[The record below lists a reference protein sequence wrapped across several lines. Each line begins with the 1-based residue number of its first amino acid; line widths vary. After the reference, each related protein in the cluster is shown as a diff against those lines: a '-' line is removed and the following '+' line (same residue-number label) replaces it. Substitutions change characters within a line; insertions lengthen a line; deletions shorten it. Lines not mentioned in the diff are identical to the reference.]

1 MHRPSPDFEPR
12 IYTPQR
18 IAAVVAT
25 LADDGIA
32 PARVLAGSG
41 IDAAALQAPQTRVSY
56 AQVAAVFRNAL
67 DLAREPTVALRA
79 GARMHVTAYGIW
91 GYALLSS
98 RTCAE
103 MLEFATK
110 YRRVIGPMADMAYDP
125 ERDPATCVFE
135 VLLSPDPRDG
145 LYRFALDFTLSAHLT
160 LTRDMYG
167 EDFGFAAVRV
177 AYPAPARADAYSEF
191 FGCPVQFGQHRN
203 ELQFDAAWSRRA
215 PRMQDCVTHA
225 MARESCQQF
234 LVDLT
239 HSGGIASAVRRT
251 LVEQMPWRFPS
262 IESMAQELSME
273 PRTLRRRLEAQ
284 GTSYR
289 QMLADVRRGMAIEYL
304 RTTRMTTE
312 DIASRLGYSDA
323 ANFRHAFARWT
334 GRSPHEYRVG
344 KAVDV
349 MSVPVPH

>member
-1 MHRPSPDFEPR
+1 VYRPPPDFEPR

-25 LADDGIA
+25 LAEDGIA
-32 PARVLAGSG
+32 PARALAGSG
-41 IDAAALQAPQTRVSY
+41 IDEAALQASQTRISY
-56 AQVAAVFRNAL
+56 AQVAIVFRNAL
-67 DLAREPTVALRA
+67 RLTREPTVALRA
-79 GARMHVTAYGIW
+79 GARMHATAYGIW

-98 RTCAE
+98 RSYAE
-103 MLEFATK
+103 MLEFAAK

-125 ERDPATCVFE
+125 ERDPATCGFE

-167 EDFGFAAVRV
+167 EDFGFSAVRV
-177 AYPAPARADAYSEF
+177 AYPGPAHPDAYGGF
-191 FGCPVQFGQHRN
+191 FGCPVQFGQRCN
-203 ELQFDAAWSRRA
+203 ELQFDAAWSMRA
-215 PRMQDCVTHA
+215 PRMQDGVTHA
-225 MARESCQQF
+225 MARETCQQF
-234 LVDLT
+234 LTDLT
-239 HSGGIASAVRRT
+239 HSSGIASAVRRA
-251 LVEQMPWRFPS
+251 LVERMPWRFPS
-262 IESMAQELSME
+262 IESMAHELSME

-304 RTTRMTTE
+304 RKTRMTTE

-334 GRSPHEYRVG
+334 GSSPNAYRVG
-344 KAVDV
+344 KAVDIV
-349 MSVPVPH
+349 SIPTH